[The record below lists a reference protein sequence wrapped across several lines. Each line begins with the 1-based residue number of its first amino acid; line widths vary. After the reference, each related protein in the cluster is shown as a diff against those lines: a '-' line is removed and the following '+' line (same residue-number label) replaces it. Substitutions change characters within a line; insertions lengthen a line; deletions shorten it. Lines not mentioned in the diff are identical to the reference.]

1 MKDLNNFWYV
11 SFEESGI
18 SVDTPAGTLRAA
30 VDLAREIV
38 TRDPLA
44 AVSVCNDVLS
54 KYFDVKFNGKRIV
67 LEEV

>member
-1 MKDLNNFWYV
+1 MKDLNNFWYI

-18 SVDTPAGTLRAA
+18 FVDTPAGTLKAA
-30 VDLAREIV
+30 VDLAREVV
-38 TRDPLA
+38 TRDPLT

-54 KYFDVKFNGKRIV
+54 EYFDVKFNGKQIV